1 MSTIKTT
8 NITHGS
14 NSGTANVV
22 LDSSGNATIN
32 GNATVTGNLSVTG
45 TVTSSINQYAATST
59 SGATNYTWESIPAGW
74 KRISLIFA
82 NVSMSGT
89 DSVRIELGG
98 SSYYTSN
105 YLCTS
110 GFVAGTSGNA
120 QEFGV
125 TDSFMVYSATAA
137 NTMGG
142 IGFICP
148 GTTGTSETYSFSYRG
163 TNNTS
168 TSYGGG
174 FLTGVSDAITKVKI
188 RSSGTN
194 TFDGG
199 TVSLM
204 YEL

>member
-1 MSTIKTT
+1 LTLPVNDGDANQYLQT
-8 NITHGS
+8 NGS
-14 NSGTANVV
+14 GALVWASP
-22 LDSSGNATIN
+22 IY
-32 GNATVTGNLSVTG
+32 
-45 TVTSSINQYAATST
+45 QYAATST

-125 TDSFMVYSATAA
+125 TDSFMVYSATAD

-148 GTTGTSETYSFSYRG
+148 GTTGTSATYSFSYRG

-188 RSSGTN
+188 RSSGSN

-204 YEL
+204 YEM